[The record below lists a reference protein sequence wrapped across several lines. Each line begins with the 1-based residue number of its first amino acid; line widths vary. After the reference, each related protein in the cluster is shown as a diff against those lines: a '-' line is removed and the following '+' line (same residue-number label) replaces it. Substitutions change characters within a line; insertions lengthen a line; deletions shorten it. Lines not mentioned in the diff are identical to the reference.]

1 MKSTVLR
8 QLLATNPLVV
18 TGCGAFSAAGDSVA
32 ALWDHAVNGRVPAQ
46 LREFSIGGRQR
57 SFAVCSAPEIDSQRP
72 ELHPVRRADRVVQL
86 AWLAALQALQ
96 AAGVTPASEDARI
109 GVVAGTARGPLSR
122 LAMGFERVGAG
133 GHRYPPSLAA
143 DCALASLSGAL
154 AQGFKFTGPGGT
166 LAATCASGAFAIVHA
181 AEQLLLGKADIML
194 VGGSEAPLVAA
205 VLAQLEAAGMLGRH
219 PDPAQTCR
227 PFDRTRNGLCLG
239 EGSAFLVLE
248 TSVSAARRGTRPLA
262 RLAGWGQAVDL
273 AGRVGVSAGAEGLVQ
288 AATAALGLAGLEPTM
303 IEHVNAH
310 GTGTVMNDL
319 AEARAMQTI
328 FGDRAAQVPC
338 SSTKPVTGHCLGATP
353 ALEAI
358 LAVEALRHQLIPPTA
373 NCHLPDPEC
382 VLDVVPLTAR
392 PARLNHVMSNSLGF
406 WGYHASL
413 IFSRV

>member
-1 MKSTVLR
+1 MKSSVLR
-8 QLLATNPLVV
+8 QLLAANPLVV
-18 TGCGAFSAAGDSVA
+18 TGCGAFSAAGDSLA
-32 ALWDHAVNGRVPAQ
+32 ALWDHAVRGRVPAQ

-57 SFAVCSAPEIDSQRP
+57 SIAVCSAPEIDSQRP

-86 AWLAALQALQ
+86 AWLGALQALQ
-96 AAGVTPASEDARI
+96 AAGVTPGGEEPRI

-122 LAMGFERVGAG
+122 LAVGFERVGAG
-133 GHRYPPSLAA
+133 SHRYPPSLAA

-154 AQGFKFTGPGGT
+154 AQGLKFTGPGGT
-166 LAATCASGAFAIVHA
+166 LAATCASGAFAIAYA

-194 VGGSEAPLVAA
+194 VGGSEAPLVPA
-205 VLAQLEAAGMLGRH
+205 VLAQLEAAGMLGSH

-227 PFDRTRNGLCLG
+227 PFDHTRNGLCLG

-248 TSVSAARRGTRPLA
+248 TSASANRRGARPLA

-273 AGRVGVSAGAEGLVQ
+273 AGRVGVSAGADGLVR
-288 AATAALGLAGLEPTM
+288 AASHALALAGLEPGM
-303 IEHVNAH
+303 IDHVNAH
-310 GTGTVMNDL
+310 GTGTVMNDF
-319 AEARAMQTI
+319 AEARALRDI

-353 ALEAI
+353 ALEAM
-358 LAVEALRHQLIPPTA
+358 LAVEALREQFIPPTA
-373 NCHLPDPEC
+373 NCRLPDPEC
-382 VLDVVPLTAR
+382 GLDVVPLAAR